1 VTPAERLA
9 EQLAA
14 PHTPDLWTY
23 QRQRAWLGRI
33 TDADRRALQSAA
45 DRVLALLADH
55 QWHAADEIRAA
66 AAPSHTGLERLRE
79 LRNTHGFNI
88 ASRQVAG
95 QCRVWEYRLAED
107 LPAAGGAE

>member
-1 VTPAERLA
+1 MTPA

-45 DRVLALLADH
+45 
-55 QWHAADEIRAA
+55 
-66 AAPSHTGLERLRE
+66 APSHTGLERLRE

-88 ASRQVAG
+88 ASRQAAG
-95 QCRVWEYRLAED
+95 QSRVWEYRLAED
-107 LPAAGGAE
+107 LPAAGGAA